1 MRKNQPMNSLLQG
14 DVGSGKTVIA
24 VALSYAFAKQGIQ
37 SIILAPTT
45 VLSKQHKQTFDRM
58 LEFDNTVSTELVTS
72 DKKNSDKADILIGTT
87 ALLARKA
94 DIIDEVGVLIVD
106 EQHRFGVTQREEIVS
121 EKKNTK
127 TIPHF
132 INMTATPIPRTIA
145 EVFFSDVEVVS
156 IKNKPIGRKE
166 IKTHLFGMYKRSDAI
181 KWIREIVKNGD
192 QVYWICPLIEDGE
205 VRPALSVMSLGKEL
219 KSKMKKVRIEILHG
233 KIKADEKNRIMQ
245 AFSDGEIDVLISTT
259 VIEVGIDVPNA
270 TVMVIENP
278 EMFGLAQLHQLRG
291 RVGRG
296 EKQSYC
302 FLSLNTEISVEA
314 VNRLEYFTS
323 TNDGLA
329 IAEYDLSRRGP
340 GEVYGT
346 KQSGIPKL
354 KIATLK
360 NLEMIKK
367 SRSLAEKAYN
377 TGIKSINLFR

>member
-1 MRKNQPMNSLLQG
+1 
-14 DVGSGKTVIA
+14 
-24 VALSYAFAKQGIQ
+24 
-37 SIILAPTT
+37 
-45 VLSKQHKQTFDRM
+45 
-58 LEFDNTVSTELVTS
+58 
-72 DKKNSDKADILIGTT
+72 
-87 ALLARKA
+87 
-94 DIIDEVGVLIVD
+94 
-106 EQHRFGVTQREEIVS
+106 
-121 EKKNTK
+121 
-127 TIPHF
+127 
-132 INMTATPIPRTIA
+132 
-145 EVFFSDVEVVS
+145 
-156 IKNKPIGRKE
+156 
-166 IKTHLFGMYKRSDAI
+166 
-181 KWIREIVKNGD
+181 
-192 QVYWICPLIEDGE
+192 
-205 VRPALSVMSLGKEL
+205 
-219 KSKMKKVRIEILHG
+219 
-233 KIKADEKNRIMQ
+233 
-245 AFSDGEIDVLISTT
+245 
-259 VIEVGIDVPNA
+259 
-270 TVMVIENP
+270 MVIENP